1 MERFHGTCLRFFIEP
16 SVPINWVYNCTE
28 QNKKWYTWKKKTINE
43 LDYMWHKGHSSF
55 QEPQEAL
62 MLPDY
67 TQLLIEDHSHVSGAV
82 LLQENELLLLLLLQ
96 YNPLSKREQSEISA
110 IVDVDIFLSWI
121 ILLTP
126 EFMCRFLRLWIS
138 IFWAVLGE
146 RGRGICWV
154 PMQISTAENESA
166 SAGEDD

>member
-1 MERFHGTCLRFFIEP
+1 
-16 SVPINWVYNCTE
+16 
-28 QNKKWYTWKKKTINE
+28 
-43 LDYMWHKGHSSF
+43 MWHKGHSSF

-126 EFMCRFLRLWIS
+126 EFMCRFLRL
-138 IFWAVLGE
+138 
-146 RGRGICWV
+146 
-154 PMQISTAENESA
+154 
-166 SAGEDD
+166 